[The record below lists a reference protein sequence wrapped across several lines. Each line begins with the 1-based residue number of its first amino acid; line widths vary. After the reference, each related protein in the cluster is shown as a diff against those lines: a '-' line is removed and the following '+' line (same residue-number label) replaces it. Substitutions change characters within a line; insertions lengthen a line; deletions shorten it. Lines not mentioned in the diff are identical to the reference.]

1 MTALWGTFVNVAAVL
16 LGSAVGLLLKKG
28 LPKRITAALMT
39 GVGLCTVYIGIDGCL
54 AGENVLIAVLSLAL
68 GTVIGEALNLDKWLT
83 KLGDAAQRRVR
94 GRDESANVAQGFVSA
109 SLLFCV
115 GAMTILGSL
124 QSGLSG
130 NHETLYVKSVLDLIS
145 SVVFAATFGWGV
157 MLSCV
162 TILLYQGGIALLAQW
177 VAPVLSASAVAEM
190 TGVGSLLIIA
200 LGLNLLNVTKIKV
213 ANLLPAVVLPLILC
227 PLYAV
232 IFV

>member
-68 GTVIGEALNLDKWLT
+68 GAVIGEALNLDKWLT
-83 KLGDAAQRRVR
+83 KLGDAAQRRLR
-94 GRDESANVAQGFVSA
+94 GRDGSGNVAQGFVSA

-177 VAPVLSASAVAEM
+177 VAPVLSASVVAEM
-190 TGVGSLLIIA
+190 TCVGSLLIIA

-227 PLYAV
+227 PLYAL

>member
-1 MTALWGTFVNVAAVL
+1 MSALWGTIVNAAAVL
-16 LGSAVGLLLKKG
+16 VGGTVGLFLKKG

-39 GVGLCTVYIGIDGCL
+39 GVGLCTIYIGIDGCL

-68 GTVIGEALNLDKWLT
+68 GAVIGEALNVDKWLT
-83 KLGDAAQRRVR
+83 KLGDATQRRLQ
-94 GRDESANVAQGFVSA
+94 GQDGTANVAQGFVSA

-115 GAMTILGSL
+115 GAMTVVGSL

-130 NHETLYVKSVLDLIS
+130 NHETLYIKSVLDLIS

-157 MLSCV
+157 LLSIV
-162 TILLYQGGIALLAQW
+162 TILVYQGGNAQLAQV
-177 VAPVLSASAVAEM
+177 VAPLLTGTMVAEM
-190 TGVGSLLIIA
+190 TCVGSLLIIA

-227 PLYAV
+227 PLYAL
-232 IFV
+232 IFA